1 MSSLVS
7 VRSPLV
13 SAVGMTGLS
22 EESVKS
28 DGTDGAT
35 AATQQRDNSC
45 QIREE
50 IEQDNMTA
58 EESV

>member
-28 DGTDGAT
+28 DGIDGG
-35 AATQQRDNSC
+35 RLLLLSK
-45 QIREE
+45 E
-50 IEQDNMTA
+50 ITHVRSERKLNKIT
-58 EESV
+58 